1 MMDFVLEAWV
11 SSIIEGKKL
20 QWMMGKGEPWQ
31 PGEKLKL
38 LFAGYNGTRNTGSD
52 VRVEEMLRQIRRIL
66 GPENVDLSM
75 MTFNFDRSRGYFEG
89 TSQVRLPDIFP
100 PFLASEVPKH
110 HGVVACEGSMFKSK
124 FANALATMMIG
135 SLGIAAAENK
145 LSIGYGAE
153 AGHMDPLVAKMCGR
167 YCRNSLVITRNDESR
182 KILRELGVPTELG
195 TDTAWT
201 FEPLGAEYG
210 QKALHDVG
218 WDGKTP
224 VLVVCPIN
232 PFEWP
237 VKASVAKAAL
247 HSLAGAYKDS
257 HYRGPYFHNAGPEA
271 NRANEHYLSSIAK
284 AVAAFRQKR
293 SVFVIMAATE
303 RMDARACG
311 RISEKLGGVPVLT
324 SDDYNMYQMVS
335 ILRACRMMVSSRYHG
350 IVTSMPALVASA
362 GITMDE
368 RIRNLMN
375 ERGHQELLMNVDD
388 PDLEART
395 LAAIEILDRD
405 GERIADGIARSVVRN
420 LKLMARM
427 GVYFEEEVQRR
438 YPEFPNAARRMELGG
453 LPAAD
458 ERGVEGIGGG
468 VRVGLVFELGI
479 PDRPDSHVIPGTDSC
494 QPGEERGQRCSS
506 GTSRRAGGPADRA
519 AVAGSGAGGAGLSAA
534 TAAEKGR
541 PLRVA
546 GA

>member
-11 SSIIEGKKL
+11 STIIEGKKA
-20 QWMMGKGEPWQ
+20 QWMMGKREPWQ

-52 VRVEEMLRQIRRIL
+52 VRVEEMLRQVRRIL

-100 PFLASEVPKH
+100 PFLANEVPKH

-124 FANALATMMIG
+124 FANALTTMMIG

-167 YCRNSLVITRNDESR
+167 YCRSSLVITRNDESR
-182 KILRELGVPTELG
+182 KILREMGVPTEPG

-210 QKALHDVG
+210 QKALRDVG
-218 WDGKTP
+218 WDGKMP

-237 VKASVAKAAL
+237 VKASMAKAAL
-247 HSLAGAYKDS
+247 HSLTGAYKES
-257 HYRGPYFHNAGPEA
+257 HYRGPYFHHAGPEA
-271 NRANEHYLSSIAK
+271 DRAYEHYLSSIAN

-293 SVFVIMAATE
+293 NVFVIMAATE
-303 RMDARACG
+303 RMDARPCR
-311 RISEKLGGVPVLT
+311 RISEKLGGVPILT
-324 SDDYNMYQMVS
+324 SEDYNMYQLVS
-335 ILRACRMMVSSRYHG
+335 ILRACRLMVSSRYHG

-362 GITMDE
+362 GVTMDE
-368 RIRNLMN
+368 RIANLMN
-375 ERGHQELLMNVDD
+375 ERGHPELLMNVDD
-388 PDLEART
+388 PELEERT
-395 LAAIEILDRD
+395 LGAIEILDRE

-438 YPEFPNAARRMELGG
+438 YPNFPTRRGQWSWEDYLPSMSEG
-453 LPAAD
+453 LL
-458 ERGVEGIGGG
+458 
-468 VRVGLVFELGI
+468 GLV
-479 PDRPDSHVIPGTDSC
+479 
-494 QPGEERGQRCSS
+494 
-506 GTSRRAGGPADRA
+506 A
-519 AVAGSGAGGAGLSAA
+519 AYG
-534 TAAEKGR
+534 
-541 PLRVA
+541 
-546 GA
+546 

>member
-1 MMDFVLEAWV
+1 MMDFMLEAWV
-11 SSIIEGKKL
+11 SGIIETKKI
-20 QWMMGKGEPWQ
+20 QWMMGKREPWQ

-66 GPENVDLSM
+66 GRENVELSM
-75 MTFNFDRSRGYFEG
+75 MTFNFDRSRGYFDG

-145 LSIGYGAE
+145 LSVGYGAE
-153 AGHMDPLVAKMCGR
+153 AGHMDPMVAKMCGR
-167 YCRNSLVITRNDESR
+167 YCRSSLVITRNEESR

-210 QKALHDVG
+210 QKALRDVG
-218 WDGKTP
+218 WDGQTP
-224 VLVVCPIN
+224 VVVVCPIN

-237 VKASVAKAAL
+237 VKASIGKAAIHGL
-247 HSLAGAYKDS
+247 TGAYKES

-271 NRANEHYLSSIAK
+271 DRAYEHYLSAIAG
-284 AVAAFRQKR
+284 AVATFRQKR
-293 SVFVIMAATE
+293 KCFVIMVATE
-303 RMDARACG
+303 RMDARPC
-311 RISEKLGGVPVLT
+311 RQISEKLSGVPVLT
-324 SDDYNMYQMVS
+324 SDDYNMYQLVS

-350 IVTSMPALVASA
+350 IVTSMPALVPSA

-375 ERGHQELLMNVDD
+375 ERGHPELLMNVDD
-388 PDLEART
+388 KDLEART
-395 LAAIEILDRD
+395 LSALEILDRE
-405 GERIADGIARSVVRN
+405 GERIADGIARTVVRN

-438 YPEFPNAARRMELGG
+438 YPDFPTRRGEWSWEDYLPPMSDG
-453 LPAAD
+453 LKH
-458 ERGVEGIGGG
+458 
-468 VRVGLVFELGI
+468 LV
-479 PDRPDSHVIPGTDSC
+479 
-494 QPGEERGQRCSS
+494 
-506 GTSRRAGGPADRA
+506 
-519 AVAGSGAGGAGLSAA
+519 SAYS
-534 TAAEKGR
+534 E
-541 PLRVA
+541 
-546 GA
+546 

>member
-11 SSIIEGKKL
+11 SSIIEGKKI

-66 GPENVDLSM
+66 GRENVDFSM

-89 TSQVRLPDIFP
+89 TSQVRLPDVFP
-100 PFLASEVPKH
+100 PFLANEVPKH
-110 HGVVACEGSMFKSK
+110 HGVVACEGSAFKSK

-145 LSIGYGAE
+145 LSVGYGSE
-153 AGHMDPLVAKMCGR
+153 AGQMDPVVAKMCGR
-167 YCRNSLVITRNDESR
+167 YCKNSLVITRNDESR

-201 FEPLGAEYG
+201 FEPLGADYG
-210 QKALHDVG
+210 QKALRDLG

-247 HSLAGAYKDS
+247 HSLTGAYKES

-271 NRANEHYLSSIAK
+271 DRAYEHYLNSIAN
-284 AVAAFRQKR
+284 AVAAFREKKMKN
-293 SVFVIMAATE
+293 VFVIMAATE
-303 RMDARACG
+303 RMDARPCR
-311 RISEKLGGVPVLT
+311 RISEKLGEVPIIS
-324 SDDYNMYQMVS
+324 SDDYNMYELVS

-395 LAAIEILDRD
+395 LAALEILDRD
-405 GERIADGIARSVVRN
+405 GERIADGIARTVVRN

-438 YPEFPNAARRMELGG
+438 YPEFPTRRGEWSWEDYLPPMSEGLRQLVAAYG
-453 LPAAD
+453 
-458 ERGVEGIGGG
+458 
-468 VRVGLVFELGI
+468 
-479 PDRPDSHVIPGTDSC
+479 
-494 QPGEERGQRCSS
+494 
-506 GTSRRAGGPADRA
+506 
-519 AVAGSGAGGAGLSAA
+519 
-534 TAAEKGR
+534 
-541 PLRVA
+541 
-546 GA
+546 

>member
-1 MMDFVLEAWV
+1 
-11 SSIIEGKKL
+11 
-20 QWMMGKGEPWQ
+20 
-31 PGEKLKL
+31 
-38 LFAGYNGTRNTGSD
+38 
-52 VRVEEMLRQIRRIL
+52 MLRQIRRIL

-167 YCRNSLVITRNDESR
+167 YCRNSLVITRNNESR

-201 FEPLGAEYG
+201 FEPLGAGYG
-210 QKALHDVG
+210 QKALRDVG

-237 VKASVAKAAL
+237 VKASVAKAGL
-247 HSLAGAYKDS
+247 HSLMGAYKES
-257 HYRGPYFHNAGPEA
+257 HYRGPYFHKAGPESD
-271 NRANEHYLSSIAK
+271 RAYEHYLSSIAK
-284 AVAAFRQKR
+284 ALAAFRQKKN
-293 SVFVIMAATE
+293 VFVIMAATE
-303 RMDARACG
+303 RMDARPCR
-311 RISEKLGGVPVLT
+311 RISEKLGGVPIMT
-324 SDDYNMYQMVS
+324 SDDYNMYQLVS

-350 IVTSMPALVASA
+350 IVTSMPALVPSA

-375 ERGHQELLMNVDD
+375 ERNHQELLMNVDD
-388 PDLEART
+388 LDLEART

-405 GERIADGIARSVVRN
+405 GDRIADGIARTTVRN

-438 YPEFPNAARRMELGG
+438 YPEFPTRRGEWSWEDYLPPMSDGLKELVAAYG
-453 LPAAD
+453 
-458 ERGVEGIGGG
+458 
-468 VRVGLVFELGI
+468 
-479 PDRPDSHVIPGTDSC
+479 
-494 QPGEERGQRCSS
+494 
-506 GTSRRAGGPADRA
+506 
-519 AVAGSGAGGAGLSAA
+519 
-534 TAAEKGR
+534 
-541 PLRVA
+541 
-546 GA
+546 

>member
-11 SSIIEGKKL
+11 STIIESKKV
-20 QWMMGKGEPWQ
+20 QWMLGKGNAWE

-52 VRVEEMLRQIRRIL
+52 VRVEEMLRQIRHIL
-66 GPENVDLSM
+66 GAEKVDFSM

-89 TSQVRLPDIFP
+89 TNQVRLPDIFP
-100 PFLASEVPKH
+100 PFLANEVPKH

-153 AGHMDPLVAKMCGR
+153 AGHMDTLVAKMCGR
-167 YCRNSLVITRNDESR
+167 YCKNSLVITRNNESR

-210 QKALHDVG
+210 QKALRDLG

-224 VLVVCPIN
+224 VLAVCPIN

-247 HSLAGAYKDS
+247 HSLTGAYKDS
-257 HYRGPYFHNAGPEA
+257 HYRGPYFHHAGPEA
-271 NRANEHYLSSIAK
+271 DRAYEHYLTSIAN

-293 SVFVIMAATE
+293 NVFTIMVATE
-303 RMDARACG
+303 RLDARPCK
-311 RISEKLGGVPVLT
+311 RISEKLRGVPVLT
-324 SDDYNMYQMVS
+324 SEDYNMYQMVS

-350 IVTSMPALVASA
+350 IVTSMPALVPSA

-388 PDLEART
+388 PDLEQRT
-395 LAAIEILDRD
+395 LRALEILDRD
-405 GERIADGIARSVVRN
+405 GERIADGIARTVVRN

-438 YPEFPNAARRMELGG
+438 YPEFPTRRGEWGWEDY
-453 LPAAD
+453 LP
-458 ERGVEGIGGG
+458 
-468 VRVGLVFELGI
+468 
-479 PDRPDSHVIPGTDSC
+479 PM
-494 QPGEERGQRCSS
+494 
-506 GTSRRAGGPADRA
+506 
-519 AVAGSGAGGAGLSAA
+519 GAGLR
-534 TAAEKGR
+534 E
-541 PLRVA
+541 LV
-546 GA
+546 GAYG